1 MKCYQTFLKV
11 RRCEQDLRGAEDL
24 LDPREAAKVIEDLL
38 YLRAP
43 SKVKHGLNLSSTTP
57 AKVADNIRV
66 YVPDKQPRMSNVT
79 KVR

>member
-1 MKCYQTFLKV
+1 MLTDLFEDPKV
-11 RRCEQDLRGAEDL
+11 RTRSPRGRRL

-43 SKVKHGLNLSSTTP
+43 SKVKHSLNLSSTTP
-57 AKVADNIRV
+57 AKVADSIRV